1 MTGVLSGIRVAA
13 FTHFAAGPRVA
24 QFLGALGA
32 DVIKIEPP
40 AGEASRILI
49 RDAEGRFAGQSS
61 SFVTLNRNQRGIA
74 LDLKSSGGREAAR
87 RLVDSADVLVE
98 NFKPGALKRLGFGYD
113 ELKSAHPRLIYCPV
127 SGYDPRGP
135 KAAALGQD
143 MLLQGASGMASLTG
157 RDGQSPTPVGVFAI
171 DAYTAMINVIAILCA
186 LRHRDATGEGQLV
199 HADMMSS
206 ALHMMMEEASYVMNI
221 DPVTRKGRHYA
232 GHSLSLSPY
241 GAYDAKDGSFV
252 LSVATAEQ
260 MKVLAGELGL
270 AEEIGPYLTT
280 AGQRRHKDA
289 IGAALV
295 RRFAELTVAEIEAK
309 VAKAGIWMG
318 PVRSLI
324 DALEDPAIEATGL
337 IGRHDSPFFPPHR
350 FVKEPLTLTAA
361 PIGAGRPAPG
371 LGEHTREVLGELGY
385 DEAEIAA
392 LIASGAA
399 VAALTS

>member
-32 DVIKIEPP
+32 DVVKIEPP
-40 AGEASRILI
+40 QGEASRVLI
-49 RDAEGRFAGQSS
+49 RDVEGRFDNKSS

-74 LDLKSSGGREAAR
+74 LDLKSPGGHAVAR
-87 RLVDSADVLVE
+87 RLAERADVLIE

-113 ELKSAHPRLIYCPV
+113 DLKAANPGLVYCPL

-135 KAAALGQD
+135 KAGALGQD
-143 MLLQGASGMASLTG
+143 MLLQGASGMASLSG

-221 DPVTRKGRHYA
+221 DPVTRKGHHYA
-232 GHSLSLSPY
+232 GHSLSLAPY

-260 MKVLAGELGL
+260 LKVLAAELGIL
-270 AEEIGPYLTT
+270 GEIGAFLTT

-295 RRFAELTVAEIEAK
+295 RRFAEMTVAEIEPT

-324 DALEDPAIEATGL
+324 DALEDPAVAAVGL
-337 IGRHDSPFFPPHR
+337 IGTHESAHFPPHR
-350 FVKEPLTLTAA
+350 YVKEPLTLTAS
-361 PIGAGRPAPG
+361 PLPPGRPAPG
-371 LGEHTREVLGELGY
+371 LGEHTVEVLEELGY
-385 DEAEIAA
+385 GKAEIAA
-392 LIASGAA
+392 LLDSGAA
-399 VAALTS
+399 VAA